1 MPFSSSNAPEYVDDK
16 IVLDTSEQTPLASTR
31 TLCDPPSVSFNTNYS
46 LTLMDLSS
54 ARFESDFQPTPDNG
68 HAREFETAFCRDF
81 SCCGLRLVDMH
92 HLLQH
97 YEECH
102 VRFEDDV
109 DDMFDDSE
117 FFDEDGWSDSDTA
130 CPSPFPASSS
140 SSPSE
145 LAAGQ
150 RSGLVS
156 GSGSTPNM
164 SAFSSP
170 SLTSATAAATQL
182 SARANQNSF
191 FSSPYADQTTRP
203 SPFLLFHPSSSNDDL
218 SLTSF
223 NNSIHPSSLQAF
235 SASFKAP
242 SKRKVSSTD
251 VYLEDEVEMETEE
264 SEFSED
270 CSAFSNTILRT
281 RAFSTS
287 SSSSTRSR
295 TSIRLAKR
303 QAIGRGRSSS
313 SSSLSRTQAQVTKNA
328 GSFGKIEKRENY
340 SGLDQPSLDIL
351 DFNLNLFPNT
361 TTAQG
366 PGSFVVDIRHRDEV
380 VSLLEDIGKASSS
393 GDRPYRCTIS
403 GCDKAYKNP
412 NGLKYHNQHGHSS
425 GDDAPETKPYVC
437 TFLDCGRRYKNLNG
451 LKYHVEHCHPNLIG
465 ALRAHHSGLTSNP
478 YLFGPYS
485 SHALTIEAALTA
497 IESPMMLAA
506 TNALLTHTATSSD
519 KTKEKETA
527 SSRSRT
533 RSSTPATTPS
543 SGPGPG
549 PEIGAFQMLM
559 DMHAS
564 SELLAPSIRS
574 GLAHGL
580 EVEGGSVSTG
590 LGGGLDPTP
599 SPLRHHRH
607 PHPSSSDSR

>member
-16 IVLDTSEQTPLASTR
+16 LVIDTSEQSPPVSTR

-46 LTLMDLSS
+46 LTLVDLSS
-54 ARFESDFQPTPDNG
+54 DRFEGDFQPTPDNG

-92 HLLQH
+92 DLLQH

-117 FFDEDGWSDSDTA
+117 FFDEDGSSDSDTA
-130 CPSPFPASSS
+130 CPSPFPTSS
-140 SSPSE
+140 SSPSPLE
-145 LAAGQ
+145 LAAGP
-150 RSGLVS
+150 RSGS
-156 GSGSTPNM
+156 GSGSTPYM

-170 SLTSATAAATQL
+170 SLTTATAAATQL

-191 FSSPYADQTTRP
+191 FSSPFADQTPRP
-203 SPFLLFHPSSSNDDL
+203 SPFSLFHPSSSNDDL

-242 SKRKVSSTD
+242 SKRKVSPTD
-251 VYLEDEVEMETEE
+251 VYLEDEIEMETEE

-281 RAFSTS
+281 RTLSTS
-287 SSSSTRSR
+287 SPSSTRTR
-295 TSIRLAKR
+295 TSLRLAKR

-313 SSSLSRTQAQVTKNA
+313 SSLPRTQTQVTKIA
-328 GSFGKIEKRENY
+328 GSFGEIENGENY

-366 PGSFVVDIRHRDEV
+366 PGPFVVDIRHRDEV

-425 GDDAPETKPYVC
+425 RDDAPETKPYVC
-437 TFLDCGRRYKNLNG
+437 TFMDCGRRYKNLNG

-465 ALRAHHSGLTSNP
+465 ALRAHHSGLTSNS

-485 SHALTIEAALTA
+485 SHAPTIEAALTA
-497 IESPMMLAA
+497 IESPMMQAA
-506 TNALLTHTATSSD
+506 TNALLIHTSTSSD
-519 KTKEKETA
+519 KAKEKETT
-527 SSRSRT
+527 SSRPRT
-533 RSSTPATTPS
+533 RSTTPS
-543 SGPGPG
+543 TAPGSGPG
-549 PEIGAFQMLM
+549 PEIAFQMLM

-564 SELLAPSIRS
+564 SGSLAPSIPS
-574 GLAHGL
+574 GLPHGPA
-580 EVEGGSVSTG
+580 VEGGSVSTG
-590 LGGGLDPTP
+590 LGGGLDSTP
-599 SPLRHHRH
+599 SPLRPH
-607 PHPSSSDSR
+607 PDPRPSSSDSR